1 MADLVTV
8 DEAKALLQILH
19 NEDDASIGLLVSA
32 VSDRLLEYVKATE
45 TPDPIPPEMKV
56 AAIFWVGLLYKTP
69 DSDPDG
75 LMPDNYPPAAVRAMI
90 YPRRT
95 PTLA

>member
-8 DEAKALLQILH
+8 DEAKALLQIMH
-19 NEDDASIGLLVSA
+19 DDDDVPLGLLVSA
-32 VSDRLLEYVKATE
+32 VSERLLEYVKAVE
-45 TPDPIPPEMKV
+45 TPDPVPAELKV
-56 AAIFWVGLLYKTP
+56 ATIFWVGMLYKNP
-69 DSDPDG
+69 DGDPDG